1 VLSGTVNPIY
11 SIILAL
17 LVYKCRQGVAP
28 PYLADELCQ
37 PADTEARCCL
47 RSASTS
53 SLIVRRIRGCQPS
66 VTELFRSPPLVPGTV
81 FRSMSRQH
89 RHWPSFAVASR
100 LLSSG
105 ADCPPY
111 TRLSTVGDRAFLVA
125 APRTWNNL
133 PQHVTSAPSLAIFR
147 SRLKTPLFRR
157 CFP

>member
-1 VLSGTVNPIY
+1 MLSGTVNPIY

-47 RSASTS
+47 HSASTS

-81 FRSMSRQH
+81 FRSTSRQH
-89 RHWPSFAVASR
+89 RHWPSSAVASR
-100 LLSSG
+100 LISSG
-105 ADCPPY
+105 AAFHDFTVLLSCPRSDMSLLTLIVFVTYLLTYCLPY
-111 TRLSTVGDRAFLVA
+111 A
-125 APRTWNNL
+125 AVN
-133 PQHVTSAPSLAIFR
+133 
-147 SRLKTPLFRR
+147 RR
-157 CFP
+157 